1 MVRAKEMGT
10 PVTIDLTKTC
20 ADSFLR
26 GRPHAPTMGR
36 FHIFPLPFWELS
48 VDQSLV
54 IGIPRRYRG
63 LQVISTTSYNETGNR
78 KRRKQRKLVEC
89 EKKIL

>member
-48 VDQSLV
+48 VDHTCGHWSLASLDAIEAFKSSV
-54 IGIPRRYRG
+54 QLGIMKRATARG
-63 LQVISTTSYNETGNR
+63 ASSAS
-78 KRRKQRKLVEC
+78 
-89 EKKIL
+89 